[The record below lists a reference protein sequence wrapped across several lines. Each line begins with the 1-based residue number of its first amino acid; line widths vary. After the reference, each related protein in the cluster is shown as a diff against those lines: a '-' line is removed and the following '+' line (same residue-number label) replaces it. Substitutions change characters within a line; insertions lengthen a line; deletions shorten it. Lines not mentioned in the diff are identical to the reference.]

1 MKCSTADENTP
12 IETRI
17 PSKVN
22 SKKPIEANAIF
33 ISLVFI
39 REIND
44 MILINDDKPRKDSRK
59 NISNSFICQAFS
71 FSISSLSYK
80 FF

>member
-1 MKCSTADENTP
+1 MKCSTAGEKTP
-12 IETRI
+12 IETII

-44 MILINDDKPRKDSRK
+44 MILINVDKPRNDSRK
-59 NISNSFICQAFS
+59 NISNSFIGPTFS

>member
-1 MKCSTADENTP
+1 MKCSTAGEKTP
-12 IETRI
+12 TETII

-22 SKKPIEANAIF
+22 NKKPIEANAIF

-44 MILINDDKPRKDSRK
+44 MILINVDKPRNDSRR
-59 NISNSFICQAFS
+59 NISNSFIYQAFS
-71 FSISSLSYK
+71 FSISSVSYK

>member
-1 MKCSTADENTP
+1 MNCSISGEKTP

-17 PSKVN
+17 LSKAN
-22 SKKPIEANAIF
+22 NKKPIDANAIF
-33 ISLVFI
+33 ISFVFI

-44 MILINDDKPRKDSRK
+44 MILINVDKPRKDSRK
-59 NISNSFICQAFS
+59 NISNSFIGLTFS
-71 FSISSLSYK
+71 YSISSTSYK